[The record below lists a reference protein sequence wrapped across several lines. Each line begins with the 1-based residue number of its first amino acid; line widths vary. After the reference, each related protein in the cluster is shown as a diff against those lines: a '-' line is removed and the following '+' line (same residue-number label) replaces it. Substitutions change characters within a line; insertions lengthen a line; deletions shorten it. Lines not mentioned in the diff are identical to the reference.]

1 MCCSNVVFE
10 RGVRAYEEYLNHVTH
25 TVVGT
30 QVPNTWHTT
39 MLAEIGENKEGPLP
53 WVERDY
59 TPTSTAK
66 DWERGKMDLLV
77 KVYPDG
83 LATNWLLGRKVRDDV
98 FFSKPIRTMNVPSL
112 VTNDARQAGFYP
124 DSVLLLL
131 AGTGIV
137 SLPQIL
143 HHRDPIRKLGLSTPK
158 HYQLHV
164 PIDLIAS
171 FREDDAL
178 YINEIAEHC
187 RRDELRNCTLLLTNK
202 KSSQAPPFKKI
213 KIETPNAL
221 MKDLKNVCILIYCI
235 FVSKRISITHTHSNT
250 GTCLEATIESR
261 TCVKIRESYA
271 QTMSYRDQWSEQ
283 FQLCMS

>member
-1 MCCSNVVFE
+1 
-10 RGVRAYEEYLNHVTH
+10 
-25 TVVGT
+25 
-30 QVPNTWHTT
+30 

-53 WVERDY
+53 WIERDY

-66 DWERGKMDLLV
+66 DWERGKLDLLV
-77 KVYPDG
+77 KIYPDG

-178 YINEIAEHC
+178 YVNEIAEHC

-221 MKDLKNVCILIYCI
+221 VKDLKNVCGVRARGH
-235 FVSKRISITHTHSNT
+235 VSNLNARSNT
-250 GTCLEATIESR
+250 GTCLEAKIESR
-261 TCVKIRESYA
+261 TRIEILESHA
-271 QTMSYRDQWSEQ
+271 QAMSCRDQWSEQ
-283 FQLCMS
+283 FQLCVSGDAA